1 MKKVYRLTDLECA
14 NCAAK
19 IENALGKMEGVE
31 NATVNFMTQ
40 KLTLEAEESQL
51 ERILTEAQTLITK
64 IEPHCKIVL

>member
-1 MKKVYRLTDLECA
+1 MKKVYRLIDLECA

-19 IENALGKMEGVE
+19 IEKALGKMEGVE
-31 NATVNFMTQ
+31 NAAVNFMTQ

-51 ERILTEAQTLITK
+51 ERILAEAQTLIAK

>member
-19 IENALGKMEGVE
+19 IEKALGKMEGVE
-31 NATVNFMTQ
+31 SATVNFMTQ

-51 ERILTEAQTLITK
+51 ERILAEAQTLIAK